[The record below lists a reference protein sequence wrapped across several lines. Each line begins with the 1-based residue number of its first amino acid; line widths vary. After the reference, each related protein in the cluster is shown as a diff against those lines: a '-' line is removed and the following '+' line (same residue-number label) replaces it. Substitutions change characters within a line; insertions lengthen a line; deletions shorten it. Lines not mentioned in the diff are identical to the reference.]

1 MGFQEMNVR
10 IETQRLIIREFAEQ
24 DAQALSDAAG
34 QPSVERWLPDWK
46 KARAFAA
53 HLFQKYGYD
62 RLVASVQPENIA
74 SNRVVR
80 KLGFTYVRPFDAGRR
95 TGQELPFHLHRLDC
109 PQALRRCENENSNL
123 NGCSD

>member
-62 RLVASVQPENIA
+62 RLVATVQPENIA

-80 KLGFTYVRPFDAGRR
+80 KLGFTYVSTILTLGDGQA
-95 TGQELPFHLHRLDC
+95 QELPFHLHRLDC
-109 PQALRRCENENSNL
+109 PQALRRCGE
-123 NGCSD
+123 